1 MEMPRKNAVT
11 SFPLIALAFWMAGCG
26 SGARS
31 STAATSAEGRA
42 EASAKRENAL
52 SAESNM
58 LKLDEAMITHIKVEE
73 VSEQPIP
80 RLLTAT
86 GKVQFN
92 EDRMARILAPVNGQV
107 QQLRVK
113 VGDILHK
120 GENLFFIKSREVAA
134 AGTEHIDSH

>member
-1 MEMPRKNAVT
+1 MKMNRKNAVT
-11 SFPLIALAFWMAGCG
+11 AFPLIALAFLMAGCG
-26 SGARS
+26 SGASS
-31 STAATSAEGRA
+31 STTATSSEGQA
-42 EASAKRENAL
+42 EASAQRENAL

-58 LKLDEAMITHIKVEE
+58 LKLDEAMITRIKVEE

-107 QQLRVK
+107 QQMSAK

-120 GENLFFIKSREVAA
+120 GENLFFY
-134 AGTEHIDSH
+134 